1 MRIASLIVL
10 TFLSFSVHVNAQNSV
25 FIQEAYNPGN
35 VYSRASLDFDSYYF
49 VAQNKFYALRGS
61 FYYGIPNQR
70 HLFGISIPVVH
81 SIFSGDF
88 AGYENTTG
96 IGDMKFTYLIVP
108 YKKQTPLGL
117 ERVSFFLEVTA
128 PTGNEDL
135 GRGVGS
141 WLYKPGLIFSVQP
154 SMNFTLYPEVRFQFS
169 TEDVNSQGGSGGL
182 PDPEDEE
189 VDEKLQ
195 NISLFLPATYVID
208 SWNGWIS
215 LNTEY
220 AYTFVEDT
228 YFLFMRLDFGKMM
241 GQNSSAALQITKFI
255 AGQPR
260 LETAINIRFNFFLR
274 REH

>member
-1 MRIASLIVL
+1 MRNCLFILVL
-10 TFLSFSVHVNAQNSV
+10 TLFIADGYGQSSV
-25 FIQEAYNPGN
+25 FTQEAYNPAN
-35 VYSRASLDFDSYYF
+35 VYSRVSLDFDSYYF
-49 VAQNKFYALRGS
+49 VNDNTFYALRGG

-70 HLFGISIPVVH
+70 HLLGIAIPVIH

-96 IGDMKFTYLIVP
+96 IGDIRFTYLAVP
-108 YKKQTPLGL
+108 YLNKTPLGL
-117 ERVSFFLEVTA
+117 EKISFYLEVTT
-128 PTGNEDL
+128 PTGDENL

-141 WLYKPGLIFSVQP
+141 WLYKPGLIFSVHP
-154 SMNFTLYPEVRFQFS
+154 NHSFSLYPEIRYQFS
-169 TEDVNSQGGSGGL
+169 TEEVNSQGGGGGL
-182 PDPEDEE
+182 PDPEDPEE
-189 VDEKLQ
+189 DEKLQ
-195 NISLFLPATYVID
+195 YLTLTLPATYVIEN
-208 SWNGWIS
+208 WNGWVS

-228 YFLFMRLDFGKMM
+228 YFLFLRLDLGKMM

-274 REH
+274 RQG

>member
-1 MRIASLIVL
+1 MHIRSLAVL
-10 TFLSFSVHVNAQNSV
+10 ILILLTVQVYSQNSV
-25 FIQEAYNPGN
+25 FIQEAYNPAN
-35 VYSRASLDFDSYYF
+35 VFSRASLDFDSYYF
-49 VAQNKFYALRGS
+49 VAENKFYALRGG

-70 HLFGISIPVVH
+70 HLFGISIPVIH

-96 IGDMKFTYLIVP
+96 IGDMKFTYLTVP
-108 YKKQTPLGL
+108 YKKETPLGL

-154 SMNFTLYPEVRFQFS
+154 GVAFSLFPEVRFQFS
-169 TEDVNSQGGSGGL
+169 TDEVNSQGGSGGL

-195 NISLFLPATYVID
+195 NISLLLPATYVID

-228 YFLFMRLDFGKMM
+228 YFLFLRLDLGKMM

-274 REH
+274 REN